1 MSHANNKL
9 MEKIG
14 MRWGLL
20 PLYALIY
27 LVGMCFKKEKRE
39 KEKKVVK
46 PSYILFK
53 SNIVCP
59 YACYFYI
66 YFFNKKIQLNFHN

>member
-1 MSHANNKL
+1 MSHANNKH

-27 LVGMCFKKEKRE
+27 LVGMCFKKKKE

-53 SNIVCP
+53 SNVVCP
-59 YACYFYI
+59 YACYFYLFI
-66 YFFNKKIQLNFHN
+66 F

>member
-27 LVGMCFKKEKRE
+27 LVGMCFKKK
-39 KEKKVVK
+39 KEKKK
-46 PSYILFK
+46 RKLLNLATFYLKATLFVHMLVIFIFIF
-53 SNIVCP
+53 SI
-59 YACYFYI
+59 
-66 YFFNKKIQLNFHN
+66 KKFS